1 MDGDNVKNNSE
12 AKINIFYVLIL
23 ILSLVVITI
32 GGTLTYYT
40 LVGKEKD
47 DSTEVRTGTLYI
59 NYVDGKTINATDLY
73 PIDEPTIDSD
83 SYVYRKE
90 FSVES
95 TGTLDQTLDIYVDV
109 TKNEF
114 IDGHLMYSLYDFD
127 GNKISDGSLPTN
139 GRHLLTSNVFL
150 KSKESKSYVVL
161 IWLKET
167 FDNQNKEQACHF
179 TGEFEIEARQIRY
192 E

>member
-1 MDGDNVKNNSE
+1 METKGNGKVST
-12 AKINIFYVLIL
+12 FYAFIL
-23 ILSLVVITI
+23 ILALVVMTI

-40 LVGKEKD
+40 LVGKEDD
-47 DSTEVRTGTLYI
+47 DSTEIRTGTLYI
-59 NYVDGKTINATDLY
+59 NYIDGKKIDTYDLY
-73 PIDEPTIDSD
+73 PIDEPGIDSD
-83 SYVYRKE
+83 TYVYKKR

-114 IDGHLMYSLYDFD
+114 VSGHLMYALYDSNN
-127 GNKISDGSLPTN
+127 NKINSGSIPTSGRLLMSSD
-139 GRHLLTSNVFL
+139 VFL
-150 KSKESKSYVVL
+150 KSKEMKSYTVL

-167 FDNQNKEQACHF
+167 FENQNNEQDCHF
-179 TGEFEIEARQIRY
+179 NGEFDIEAEQIKY

>member
-167 FDNQNKEQACHF
+167 FDNQNKEQDCHF
-179 TGEFEIEARQIRY
+179 TGEFDIEAKQIKY

>member
-1 MDGDNVKNNSE
+1 MKNNSE

-167 FDNQNKEQACHF
+167 FDNQNKEQDCHF
-179 TGEFEIEARQIRY
+179 TGEFDIEAKQIKY